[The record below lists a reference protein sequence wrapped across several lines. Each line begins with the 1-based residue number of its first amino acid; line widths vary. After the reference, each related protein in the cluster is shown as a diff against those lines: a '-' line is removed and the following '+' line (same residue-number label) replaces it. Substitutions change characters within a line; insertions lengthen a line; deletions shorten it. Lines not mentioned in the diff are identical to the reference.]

1 MQRIRFETAKLLKE
15 KTSDFKDYEGDFYE
29 DEHEEFPAPYQ
40 EEVIEWLWEK
50 HKIYIE
56 MYLKQYG
63 LASLCYSIKTSI
75 KYILEGIFVKEELKD
90 NFETRNDAIEQGII
104 RALELI
110 K

>member
-40 EEVIEWLWEK
+40 EEVIDWLWE
-50 HKIYIE
+50 HKINVTPILIRSNFRIRFVILT
-56 MYLKQYG
+56 YLIQYYEKG
-63 LASLCYSIKTSI
+63 
-75 KYILEGIFVKEELKD
+75 ELVTKD
-90 NFETRNDAIEQGII
+90 GSKPFKTRNDAIEEGII

>member
-29 DEHEEFPAPYQ
+29 EYPSPYQ

-50 HKIYIE
+50 HKICIE
-56 MYLKQYG
+56 TSLKQYG
-63 LASLCYSIKTSI
+63 LISLCYSIKTSI
-75 KYILEGIFVKEELKD
+75 KYLIEGVFVKEELKD
-90 NFETRNDAIEQGII
+90 NFETRNDSIEQGII